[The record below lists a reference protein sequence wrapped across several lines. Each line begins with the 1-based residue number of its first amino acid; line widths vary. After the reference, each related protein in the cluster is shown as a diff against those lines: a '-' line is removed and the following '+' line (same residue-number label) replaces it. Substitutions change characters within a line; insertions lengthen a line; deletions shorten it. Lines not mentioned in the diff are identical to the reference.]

1 MVQTLEGAWAQR
13 QQLSSELWALNV
25 FCPSQ
30 TNIPISTQLVFQFN
44 CSGSNLDSFY
54 AGSIVGV
61 AIAGPITDILGR
73 RGGMVRILVGYA
85 TLTDASSQS
94 VGGFIIIIGASIW
107 FSYEG
112 AWLSTLYSRCDCDHC
127 SSECA
132 LSSGWSICSR
142 FWSVNHDN
150 SCSFVRCRDVAPSGK
165 VVLQGCV

>member
-1 MVQTLEGAWAQR
+1 
-13 QQLSSELWALNV
+13 LNV

-94 VGGFIIIIGASIW
+94 VGGFIIIIGASI
-107 FSYEG
+107 
-112 AWLSTLYSRCDCDHC
+112 
-127 SSECA
+127 
-132 LSSGWSICSR
+132 
-142 FWSVNHDN
+142 
-150 SCSFVRCRDVAPSGK
+150 
-165 VVLQGCV
+165 